1 MNKIGFPQRD
11 RATILAIHFAV
22 GILTSLGITSCS
34 IFNSGKAQ
42 NQNVAPGTELSSPKN
57 LSLDAF
63 QPLTGTAYVVAAV
76 QAEQSDRSGFSS
88 SSYGLPSAT
97 NYLFVNT
104 DTLAGSRLVP
114 TNQWRF
120 LQSERLGQRRRNGE
134 VAVVQALWYL
144 VVKTDTDEDKQLT
157 DRDRKVVALSDAT
170 GKNYTEVISQVD
182 RVLGSNR
189 KGDSILQV
197 FYVSGGKHLASEIN
211 FQTRKVVRT
220 EPLPALE

>member
-1 MNKIGFPQRD
+1 MNQFGFPSRD
-11 RATILAIHFAV
+11 RVTVLAIHFAI
-22 GILTSLGITSCS
+22 GILMTLGITSCR
-34 IFNSGKAQ
+34 IFDSGKAQ
-42 NQNVAPGTELSSPKN
+42 NSNTAPGTELPSPKK
-57 LSLDAF
+57 LYLDAF
-63 QPLTGTAYVVAAV
+63 QPLTGTAYIIAAI
-76 QAEQSDRSGFSS
+76 QAESSDRSGFSS

-120 LQSERLGQRRRNGE
+120 LQSERLGQRRRSGE

-144 VVKTDTDEDKQLT
+144 VVKTDTDGDKQLT
-157 DRDRKVVALSDAT
+157 DRDRQVVALSDAT
-170 GKNYTEVISQVD
+170 GKNYTEVISQID
-182 RVLGSNR
+182 RLLGSNR

-197 FYVSGGKHLASEIN
+197 FYVSSGKNLVSEIN

-220 EPLPALE
+220 EALPALE